1 MIRRTL
7 GRRLGA
13 VLAVAVGV
21 AALASLAPRSPAI
34 SACAGAGPNHASL
47 VVEHGDGSVVTRCV
61 AFSGAG
67 IGGKDLLDASGVA
80 WSGQAFGGYGV
91 AVCAID
97 SEPAHYTTCPGK
109 DDYWAV
115 FVSRGGGAWQ
125 LTVVGISELTLADGD
140 AEGFRYVPAAG
151 TPAAPPAPAGVC
163 ATEPAATATLAAS
176 PVLATASPT
185 PAVPPAAASTR
196 TPIAAPSQPT
206 LPPATA
212 TATATASAP
221 AGTSAATA
229 PGAAGT
235 PAPRQSGSEA
245 VGAAVATPHAGASDP
260 APDAAPGPAP
270 SGGLDIG
277 LLLAAIAGGA
287 LAGLALLRLA
297 AARRPGAG
305 PPR

>member
-7 GRRLGA
+7 GRRLAA

-21 AALASLAPRSPAI
+21 AALASLAPQSPAI
-34 SACAGAGPNHASL
+34 VPCAGAGPNHASL
-47 VVEHGDGSVVTRCV
+47 VVEHGDGSMVSRCV
-61 AFSGAG
+61 AFGGAG

-80 WSGQAFGGYGV
+80 WSGQTFGGYGV

-97 SEPAHYTTCPGK
+97 SEPPHYATCPGK
-109 DDYWAV
+109 DAYWAV

-125 LTVVGISELTLADGD
+125 LTSVGVSGLTLADGD

-151 TPAAPPAPAGVC
+151 SPAAPPAPAGVC
-163 ATEPAATATLAAS
+163 ATEPTATPSPAASPPLSLAATTPAATLPAVSTRTSAAPPTSEPMPLAAS
-176 PVLATASPT
+176 V
-185 PAVPPAAASTR
+185 
-196 TPIAAPSQPT
+196 APDRSGP
-206 LPPATA
+206 
-212 TATATASAP
+212 
-221 AGTSAATA
+221 TA
-229 PGAAGT
+229 PDVGTGT
-235 PAPRQSGSEA
+235 PAPRPSGSDA
-245 VGAAVATPHAGASDP
+245 VAAAVATPSVGFPDN

-270 SGGLDIG
+270 SGGLDPG

-305 PPR
+305 PPA